1 VAWTKLEVIRQAYSE
16 IGKANYEFDLQP
28 EDLQSALRQLDAMMA
43 MWSGTQGIRIGFS
56 GGDGF
61 GDLDPQTEVPMWA
74 VEALYYNLA
83 LRLAPSFGK
92 TPSPITVLNAK
103 LALDAVRNRTT
114 PTATRRI
121 SGYGGAGNSLWGA
134 VPLPEE
140 TPALAMGPDNTFDFG
155 GPSS

>member
-1 VAWTKLEVIRQAYSE
+1 MAAWTKLDIIRQAYSE

-43 MWSGTQGIRIGFS
+43 MWGGTQGIRIGFA

-61 GDLDPQTEVPMWA
+61 GKLDVTAEVPLWS

-92 TPSPITVLNAK
+92 TPSPLTILNAK
-103 LALDAVRNRTT
+103 VALDAVRNRTV
-114 PTATRRI
+114 PTATRYI
-121 SGYGGAGNSLWGA
+121 GGYGGAGNSCFGVA
-134 VPLPEE
+134 SMPVDVPEMA
-140 TPALAMGPDNTFDFG
+140 TGPDGTLNFG
-155 GPSS
+155 SGQ